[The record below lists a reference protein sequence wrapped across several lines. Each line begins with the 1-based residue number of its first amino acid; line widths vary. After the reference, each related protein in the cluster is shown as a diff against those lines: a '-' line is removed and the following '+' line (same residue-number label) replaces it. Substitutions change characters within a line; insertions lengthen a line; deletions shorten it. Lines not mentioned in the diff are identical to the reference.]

1 MANDA
6 RVGGK
11 LMQAIKSHAGAA
23 IAVGIVL
30 ILTGIYA
37 ICSPFLAG
45 ASVTIAIGAMLLVG
59 GVSLAILAF
68 RIGAFGTGLPV
79 LLMSVLLLLAG
90 YTMVSRPVE
99 SLGAI
104 TLLLAS
110 YLIVSGVVELM
121 AWLRARPEPGSGWLI
136 LTAVVS
142 VILGI
147 MLWRRY
153 PSSAA
158 WAIGTIFGVKLLM
171 NGITMTSIGIT
182 VRRGARGIEAA
193 MKA

>member
-23 IAVGIVL
+23 IGVGIVL
-30 ILTGIYA
+30 ILSGLFA

-45 ASVTIAIGAMLLVG
+45 ASVTIAIGAMLFVG
-59 GVSLAILAF
+59 GVSLAIIAF
-68 RIGAFGTGLPV
+68 RVGAFATGLPL

-104 TLLLAS
+104 TILLAS
-110 YLIVSGVVELM
+110 YLIVSGAVELFAGM
-121 AWLRARPEPGSGWLI
+121 GARPDAGSGWLI
-136 LTAVVS
+136 LSAVVS
-142 VILGI
+142 VILGV
-147 MLWRRY
+147 MLWRQF

-171 NGITMTSIGIT
+171 NGITMTSIGIA
-182 VRRGARGIEAA
+182 VRRGVGSVQAA